1 MHQNLVLLDTNLLLL
16 LIVGDTRV
24 DYIEKHKRTRTFTED
39 NYLELSKLI
48 KDCVLTTVP
57 HVLAETSNLLKIGA
71 HGALLQELLQT
82 FKQFVKDYEEQQIES
97 KVGVDIAFFNYLGL
111 TDAILIIA
119 ASSGATL
126 ITMDGPLHR
135 AALGKGLSSIHF
147 VEFIDQS

>member
-1 MHQNLVLLDTNLLLL
+1 MHPNLVLLDSNLLLL

-39 NYLELSKLI
+39 NYLELGKLI
-48 KDCVLTTVP
+48 ENCVLTTVP

-71 HGALLQELLQT
+71 HGALLQEVLQT
-82 FKQFVKDYEEQQIES
+82 FKQFVIDYEEQRIES
-97 KVGVDIAFFNYLGL
+97 KFGVNLAAFNYLGL
-111 TDAILIIA
+111 TDAILIVA

-135 AALGKGLSSIHF
+135 DALGKGLSSIHF
-147 VEFIDQS
+147 VELIE